1 MHLFNPW
8 HDLALAHFTPNYT
21 PPASAVQMTKD
32 LAVLPVWY
40 AGGDTVIAEGM
51 VNRMFVDEW
60 KEVLPVSSPLISFP
74 EIVLHPQ
81 EAVVPWGWN
90 PALRKQMLALGAA
103 GSQVPT
109 LEELLRLR
117 GYAHRQHA
125 VQLLRELKAEEPG
138 YCGESHYFTRME
150 ELLAFLSS
158 SPGDKVLK
166 MPLSGS
172 GKGLVWILG
181 SITDKQADW
190 CRRVMR
196 QQGGVIAEPV
206 LRKVQDCAME
216 FYLDQGSCRFAGY
229 SLFHAATS
237 GAYTGNALLSD
248 RRIIEKLSL
257 FYPAIGWQRL
267 RDSLISKL
275 ARLFPLYR
283 GYAGVDMMICEAGGG
298 YAVQPCVEINM
309 RMNMGMVARRFH
321 DQFMATDAQGRFA
334 VDYFRK
340 PGDAWS
346 FHRRME
352 QAYPLV
358 VAENRI
364 TSGYLPLTP
373 VTADTRYTACI
384 VVDQPPVVGE
394 R

>member
-8 HDLALAHFTPNYT
+8 HDLALAHFSPDYT
-21 PPASAVQMTKD
+21 PPASAVQMTND

-40 AGGDTVIAEGM
+40 AGGDTVIAEGTL
-51 VNRMFVDEW
+51 NRTFVDEW
-60 KEVLPVSSPLISFP
+60 KEVLPVTSPLISFP
-74 EIVLHPQ
+74 EIALHPQ
-81 EAVVPWGWN
+81 EALIPWGWN
-90 PALRKQMLALGAA
+90 PLLRKKMLASGADER
-103 GSQVPT
+103 QVPT
-109 LEELLRLR
+109 MEELQRLR

-125 VQLLRELKAEEPG
+125 VKLLRELKAEEPG
-138 YCGESHYFTRME
+138 FCGESHYYTRLE

-158 SPGDKVLK
+158 TAGDKVLK

-172 GKGLVWILG
+172 GKGLIWILG
-181 SITDKQADW
+181 SITDKQTDW
-190 CRRVMR
+190 CRRVIR
-196 QQGGVIAEPV
+196 EQGGVIAEPV
-206 LRKVQDCAME
+206 LRKVQDLAME
-216 FYLDQGSCRFAGY
+216 FYLEQGDCRFAGY
-229 SLFHAATS
+229 SLFRAAAS
-237 GAYTGNALLSD
+237 GAYTGNELLSD
-248 RRIIEKLSL
+248 RHIVEKLSL

-267 RDSLISKL
+267 RDSLIPKL
-275 ARLFPLYR
+275 ARLFPHYS
-283 GYAGVDMMICEAGGG
+283 GYAGVDMMICETREG

-321 DQFMATDAQGRFA
+321 DQFMETDGQGRFT

-346 FHRRME
+346 FHRKME

-358 VAENRI
+358 VADNKI

-384 VVDQPPVVGE
+384 VVDQSLGVGG